1 MRERFYINSM
11 PVESR
16 LNSSRFVD
24 WNMLKVEGRKER
36 GKEKKRKEK
45 KNVTVTRS
53 PTALTNFLK
62 ILGTRA
68 QRVYVRPLFI
78 DLSEEIKAGR
88 KESVD

>member
-1 MRERFYINSM
+1 M

-45 KNVTVTRS
+45 CYRYTLSNRF
-53 PTALTNFLK
+53 NE
-62 ILGTRA
+62 
-68 QRVYVRPLFI
+68 
-78 DLSEEIKAGR
+78 LSENPWNASATRLCPSTLYRFIGGN
-88 KESVD
+88 